1 MGYVEAL
8 PAKALAASNR
18 NVVSGTALITARS
31 GGLADARIR
40 TGASRGESLSAL
52 PGGDELDL
60 AAADRNGSGPGNLD
74 DCIPVGHVPRNGKA
88 IQRLGRRPCL
98 TLSDKHENLSGNG
111 VLDERA
117 RAEVSDIEGAFRGA
131 G

>member
-1 MGYVEAL
+1 MAYVEAL
-8 PAKALAASNR
+8 PAKPLAASNR
-18 NVVSGTALITARS
+18 NVVSSTARITARS
-31 GGLADARIR
+31 GGLADARIG

-60 AAADRNGSGPGNLD
+60 GAADRNGSVPGNLD
-74 DCIPVGHVPRNGKA
+74 GCIPVGHVPRNGKA
-88 IQRLGRRPCL
+88 IQGLSRRPCL
-98 TLSDKHENLSGNG
+98 TLSDKHENLSGNS

>member
-1 MGYVEAL
+1 MVYVVAL
-8 PAKALAASNR
+8 PAKTLAASNR
-18 NVVSGTALITARS
+18 NVISSTALITARS

-74 DCIPVGHVPRNGKA
+74 GCIPVGHVPRNGKA
-88 IQRLGRRPCL
+88 IQGLGRRPCL

-131 G
+131 A

>member
-1 MGYVEAL
+1 VNVTTPKVATKNVAAKSAAAKKVTVAAA
-8 PAKALAASNR
+8 PARKA
-18 NVVSGTALITARS
+18 
-31 GGLADARIR
+31 IR
-40 TGASRGESLSAL
+40 TGASRGVSAL
-52 PGGDELDL
+52 PGGDALDL

-74 DCIPVGHVPRNGKA
+74 GCIPVGHVPRNGKA
-88 IQRLGRRPCL
+88 IQGLGRRPCL

>member
-8 PAKALAASNR
+8 PAREQAASNR

-31 GGLADARIR
+31 GALADARIR
-40 TGASRGESLSAL
+40 TGASRGESLSAS

-74 DCIPVGHVPRNGKA
+74 GSIPVGHVPRDGKA
-88 IQRLGRRPCL
+88 IQGLGRRPCL